1 VAIDTA
7 SELNMVLPN
16 DPSFY
21 QVDLSTS
28 SPKPSN
34 ATE

>member
-1 VAIDTA
+1 MIATRA
-7 SELNMVLPN
+7 PN
-16 DPSFY
+16 DHAFY
-21 QVDLSTS
+21 QFDLSTS